1 MKRKV
6 LIIAI
11 MTIIFMISCS
21 ITSLALEAQT
31 IDVYT
36 GDEDNKKPNP
46 YTEGI
51 WFDENNKLINIIIS
65 GRTVWHDVW
74 KGEDFPSSY
83 IAAFGKEASARIY
96 CTAHNK
102 PIWTIKDNLETTVE
116 VKPKDG
122 ESNTEYYKQRIVY
135 KSEERNVEGYFDK
148 NGKYYLDRG
157 NIEGLQ
163 TLQGVGYILSAMKN
177 RINDPV
183 ADQAIQRA
191 LWRIKHNE
199 AHGGTN
205 PDEGSK
211 PSPDGN
217 VMTDD
222 WTYSGALLEKIF
234 NGVSKL
240 ISVNP
245 INDISEVIGI
255 GNDNFQEGA
264 SGRYKTKIDDES
276 DSWQGIIR
284 DREKGDYLLQEYYEK
299 AKEAI
304 DNLNVRRTKSY
315 IDNLEKRELTKSQI
329 KDLKN
334 MQEVKDL
341 GIEDLDS
348 KLSVFEKDAGKPVI
362 DKDLKKIFTFTLGSE
377 KGNNKL
383 SKEEQ
388 QQKEDLYKKVL
399 NKGLTQEVNNQITK
413 EDIVLIKSILKKIGF
428 PEIEFPEVL
437 GADKLKDKLKNYEDE
452 LDKYEY
458 GLRDE
463 LTEESIE
470 LRERLIKVLNKMSLA
485 DVRTNV
491 EILNFKYGNE
501 IKEKVKE
508 LQKLDS
514 NTDEYSKKRK
524 EIEEY
529 ITGTVN
535 EDKEVKYLEKQC
547 YEVFCEYRFDSIE
560 FISEIE
566 DIQGIY
572 NSILMSLGDIRGIQG
587 YLNQL
592 QTMLDG
598 WNKIENPDE
607 DLKRLKD
614 VVGEVIKLKEKLY
627 DENGNLIAN
636 EEQKKGIFD
645 EFIKKLAGY
654 TGVNINDVDDVMD
667 EILSNVNISLTK
679 HADVVQKEA
688 DSLVTEAREYVN
700 FYLNYRD
707 KFGTEENPGEIR
719 KETKIVYD
727 EAKVAIDRSDKK
739 YTIGPFTANYVYY
752 AIDSKAEGSVQYW
765 SAIKNMEIWDYNK
778 QYKLGTTEYDE
789 TSKKMLIKDNKGNII
804 GELKIDKSERD
815 PNSFDYDYQYP
826 LGTIGKYGNRNI
838 SEKFY
843 VEIKSDK
850 EINGISIKMNMEA
863 QTKCEGTFQLLKDV
877 STYWC
882 EYEEVIYDDDGNRT
896 DTVKKKKDSGI
907 KQEVQALIA
916 IDGERANVERRKEPY
931 EGWGEYHKDKK
942 EPKKWQFVLQKE
954 DFDDG
959 FLLPGAVFSIFLE
972 ENGEDTEAYREITD
986 KSGRITLPARDVEIL
1001 DGTDHEHVKIVI
1013 FENEAPKDYELDEK
1027 NRMYVVDFD
1036 INSDGRIINQK
1047 IIGQGGKETK
1057 YSELTSPEYI
1067 TVDEDSSNILRTKV
1081 NCVIKNEEETRR
1093 PKTEKIITGYNLELI
1108 KVDGKNYSTLEG
1120 AKFKVTISNDK
1131 GQSKEYEDVT
1141 WSNGEFTIP
1150 DIRMDGIITVTIKE
1164 EEAPE
1169 GYEIIEDDI
1178 IVEFTAKRDVKNYK
1192 YKEDDTITKR
1202 TVIRYYIDKD
1212 KGINVTSGNGY
1223 IVSKSVN
1230 TKGNNFCI
1238 NIKNNPPGESIKTTM
1253 NLGGYTF
1260 IDGANEKA
1268 NDADGKLTV
1277 DSQMVEKLEEYV
1289 KKNSLTDED
1298 VEILDGLIK
1307 GSDKLTSGVEVILY
1321 SKQHNENDYKEETR
1335 TVSEKGKYL
1344 FTNLNPMKDY
1354 KVEFIYNGQIYEGVN
1369 PDLTPSLYNSVDWS
1383 ITSKGKESEKSR
1395 TDENQRF
1402 SEIGSDPVAYKVS
1415 KVLFK
1420 DDDYLAVN
1428 TNKKEDG
1435 RSYNKAYPQKDVA
1448 DIYALVQDEMIKN
1461 KGKTIEVVY
1470 DILLRDPDVNTITD
1484 IKNKLQFIYDCRVSA
1499 YTENAKVLLKDNNSQ
1514 GIETNYPV
1522 YDQFIIDEG
1531 LAIKTYFDGKQEE
1544 LELNGYK
1551 WISVDNVYKEL
1562 EENGPQYKT
1571 IYPGQYFVN
1580 MGIKERP
1587 TFNLSLTEKSAI
1599 QATVK
1604 INGKTETYKYKKE
1617 TGLQLYQGDI
1627 EKQLAVRN
1635 EDIELN
1641 KGTTTYGKVDDS
1653 DKLQIYV
1660 KYGIQITNKSSV
1672 IGAVT
1677 EVVDYFDNRYE
1688 FDNNCEV
1695 TYKKKGENESHPIS
1709 ADKISSIYGTESHK
1723 NETDDYNG
1731 YTAIYLPITED
1742 IRLQNEESLYV
1753 YITLKLKDDV
1763 ITGNGIKGLQ
1773 KYFEDEGKLET
1784 YNYAEINGYK
1794 TYGHQ
1799 DSEDK
1804 DTSLGLV
1811 DINSIAGNFS
1821 VRYFEEMYNS
1831 SDSSYSKEC
1840 SEIEQRY
1847 QREEIVY
1854 AKKEELKSVLY
1865 EKYFEDDNKRAEA
1878 FAIYSKSPR
1887 TLSGNV
1893 WDVTGQDGIKNS
1905 SEIKELKEYTSTKG
1919 VKGIKVQLVELK
1931 NGNEIPR
1938 MTDTTESDG
1947 SYKFENYIPGN
1958 YVVRFIYGDGETIQY
1973 NGQDYQ
1979 STLANDK
1986 TNDQQYWYAMKQDGN
2001 IAKIPNEA
2009 DAPRYSDAYDEV
2021 QSRLDAVSYLERYG
2035 NTKGSIINS
2044 AKQDDVDVDYAE
2056 YEKYAEY
2063 KKYEDLMNALTMT
2076 ANTSTLE
2083 LEVEYAKTS
2092 TTGSAGSSTIDEDHP
2107 YEINHVDFG
2116 IIQRAESKLTIDKK
2130 VLSYKVMTQ
2139 NQDENDEPLIY
2150 VNTEDSSKNVN
2161 KFVKT
2166 LPDGNISIE
2175 IDDEI
2180 LHGAQL
2186 EVTYKITVKNE
2197 GNENNIIAYYFESED
2212 QRDEYNDA
2220 LAIYQKTLEDE
2231 RLKQGNK
2238 DAVCAENKEYVGKL
2252 DDLYDKIV
2260 EQRKNAIAVGYYN
2273 EKGNQLVYY
2282 EGDKMLYHE
2291 SDDSDPRSLSYKTY
2305 NDQRTY
2311 TLKGNDGK
2319 EEPNKVNAPITTRA
2333 INIVDYPLSTLNFA
2347 EKDKYGNVIVTKD
2360 KDGNVIGTNDQ
2371 WTAVKINEEVIQKL
2385 NGDPYKTFNEG
2396 DGGKIQVGTTGETYQ
2411 TILITNSKNELTKP
2425 LNIGET
2431 ATTCL
2436 TLSKELSTTNDLEY
2450 ENKIE
2455 IVEIENTAGR
2465 VDRTAI
2471 PGNLDPVDY
2480 DNTAEHDSSKAVLI
2494 SIVDSTGED
2503 KSNSYYIITI
2513 AAISVFSTGVV
2524 LIKKYVLKK

>member
-21 ITSLALEAQT
+21 ITSFALEAQT

-36 GDEDNKKPNP
+36 GDEDNKNPNP

-74 KGEDFPSSY
+74 KGEVFPSSY

-102 PIWTIKDNLETTVE
+102 PIWTIEDNLEKTVE

-122 ESNTEYYKQRIVY
+122 ESNTKYYKQRIVY

-157 NIEGLQ
+157 NTEGLQ

-191 LWRIKHNE
+191 LWRIEHNE

-222 WTYSGALLEKIF
+222 WTYSGALLGKIF
-234 NGVSKL
+234 NRVSQL

-377 KGNNKL
+377 EGNNKL

-399 NKGLTQEVNNQITK
+399 NKGLTQEVDNQITK

-428 PEIEFPEVL
+428 PEIKFPEVL

-501 IKEKVKE
+501 IKEKVKG

-547 YEVFCEYRFDSIE
+547 YEVFCEYRLDASE
-560 FISEIE
+560 FIVEIE

-587 YLNQL
+587 DLNQL

-614 VVGEVIKLKEKLY
+614 VVSEVIKLKEKLY

-654 TGVNINDVDDVMD
+654 TGVNINDVDDLMD
-667 EILSNVNISLTK
+667 EILSNVNVSLTK

-789 TSKKMLIKDNKGNII
+789 TSKKMLIKDNKGNVI
-804 GELKIDKSERD
+804 GELKIYKSERD

-1027 NRMYVVDFD
+1027 NRMYVVEFD
-1036 INSDGRIINQK
+1036 INSDGRIIDQK

-1067 TVDEDSSNILRTKV
+1067 TVDEDSSKILRTKV

-1277 DSQMVEKLEEYV
+1277 DSQIVEKLEEYV

-1321 SKQHNENDYKEETR
+1321 SKQYNENDYKEETR

-1369 PDLTPSLYNSVDWS
+1369 PDLTPSLYNSADWS

-1514 GIETNYPV
+1514 GIKTNYPV

-1551 WISVDNVYKEL
+1551 WISVYKEL

-1580 MGIKERP
+1580 MGIKQRP
-1587 TFNLSLTEKSAI
+1587 TFNLVVTEKAAI

-1604 INGKTETYKYKKE
+1604 INGKTEVYNYNDE
-1617 TGLQLYQGDI
+1617 TGLELREEDIEDYQRDV

-1641 KGTTTYGKVDDS
+1641 KETTNYGKVNDS
-1653 DKLQIYV
+1653 DKLQVYV
-1660 KYGIQITNKSSV
+1660 KYAMKIKNKSKI
-1672 IGAVT
+1672 IGEVT
-1677 EVVDYFDNRYE
+1677 EIVDYFDERYE
-1688 FDNNCEV
+1688 FNERYDIVEATC
-1695 TYKKKGENESHPIS
+1695 KKRGEQAQEIKASFNSKYGDESQDENH
-1709 ADKISSIYGTESHK
+1709 G
-1723 NETDDYNG
+1723 G
-1731 YTAIYLPITED
+1731 YTAIYLDLEKMPNGELISEENRKKLT
-1742 IRLQNEESLYV
+1742 NEEELYV
-1753 YITLKLKDDV
+1753 YITLKLKDEV
-1763 ITGNGIKGLQ
+1763 ITGDKEKDINGLQ
-1773 KYFEDEGKLET
+1773 DYFKTESKKLET
-1784 YNYAEINGYK
+1784 YNYVEINGYK
-1794 TYGHQ
+1794 TYGQQ
-1799 DSEDK
+1799 DSGNKE
-1804 DTSLGLV
+1804 SLGLV
-1811 DINSIAGNFS
+1811 DCTSTAGNIS
-1821 VRYFEEMYNS
+1821 VEDFKTQYPY
-1831 SDSSYSKEC
+1831 YKKEC
-1840 SEIEQRY
+1840 DDIDKM
-1847 QREEIVY
+1847 VNDDNN
-1854 AKKEELKSVLY
+1854 AKKEQLKSELY
-1865 EKYFEDDNKRAEA
+1865 DKYFEDDTARSEA
-1878 FAIYSKSPR
+1878 FVISEGVSR
-1887 TLSGNV
+1887 TLTGNV
-1893 WDVTGQDGIKNS
+1893 WNVTGQDNIKNS
-1905 SEIKELKEYTSTKG
+1905 SELKELKEYAKDKG
-1919 VKGIKVQLVELK
+1919 VGGIKVQLIELK
-1931 NGNEIPR
+1931 NDG
-1938 MTDTTESDG
+1938 TEYQAGETETNRDG
-1947 SYKFENYIPGN
+1947 YYSFEKYWPGN
-1958 YVVRFIYGDGETIQY
+1958 YVVRFIYGQDEYKKATQY

-1979 STLANDK
+1979 STLANNK
-1986 TNDQQYWYAMKQDGN
+1986 TNVQKYWYAMKADDSV
-2001 IAKIPNEA
+2001 AKNPTEA
-2009 DAPRYSDAYDEV
+2009 NAPRYSDAYDEV
-2021 QSRLDAVSYLERYG
+2021 QSRQEAIKYLNEYG
-2035 NTKGSIINS
+2035 YKKGSMINKEVPTTEENPNYIEKTKYS
-2044 AKQDDVDVDYAE
+2044 DYNDEAVR
-2056 YEKYAEY
+2056 
-2063 KKYEDLMNALTMT
+2063 ALTIT

-2083 LEVEYAKTS
+2083 LEVEYAKTKS
-2092 TTGSAGSSTIDEDHP
+2092 PGSKRGAEQSYTYDIEH
-2107 YEINHVDFG
+2107 IDFG
-2116 IIQRAESKLTIDKK
+2116 IIQRAESKLTIDKQVDSFK
-2130 VLSYKVMTQ
+2130 ITLQNGDVLLEYDQ
-2139 NQDENDEPLIY
+2139 NEESKLSPKYMKLLQDPKDPTKYDFSL
-2150 VNTEDSSKNVN
+2150 
-2161 KFVKT
+2161 
-2166 LPDGNISIE
+2166 E

-2180 LHGAQL
+2180 LHGSKL
-2186 EVTYKITVKNE
+2186 EVKYKIKVTNEGDPNAITYYYDKDKKEEVAIGYYGEKMDELVQYETKPDTEDIKTMLTYKKDNYDYKVDPVQGETETVKT
-2197 GNENNIIAYYFESED
+2197 
-2212 QRDEYNDA
+2212 
-2220 LAIYQKTLEDE
+2220 K
-2231 RLKQGNK
+2231 
-2238 DAVCAENKEYVGKL
+2238 
-2252 DDLYDKIV
+2252 
-2260 EQRKNAIAVGYYN
+2260 
-2273 EKGNQLVYY
+2273 
-2282 EGDKMLYHE
+2282 
-2291 SDDSDPRSLSYKTY
+2291 
-2305 NDQRTY
+2305 
-2311 TLKGNDGK
+2311 
-2319 EEPNKVNAPITTRA
+2319 A
-2333 INIVDYPLSTLNFA
+2333 INIVDYPLSTFNFA
-2347 EKDKYGNVIVTKD
+2347 QQDKNGPIGN
-2360 KDGNVIGTNDQ
+2360 NSQ
-2371 WTAVKINEEVIQKL
+2371 WTAVKIQKGDNEVKGILKHLES
-2385 NGDPYKTFNEG
+2385 DADYEG
-2396 DGGKIQVGTTGETYQ
+2396 VEEDGNKQIEVGTDGSTYQ
-2411 TILITNSKNELTKP
+2411 TILITNSTNELTNRELEVVEKDENGKIKNP
-2425 LNIGET
+2425 DKST
-2431 ATTCL
+2431 ATTYL
-2436 TLSKELSTTNDLEY
+2436 TLSKELSTTDDLEY

-2455 IVEIENTAGR
+2455 IVEIQNTAGR

-2471 PGNLDPVDY
+2471 PGNLDPVNY
-2480 DNTAEHDSSKAVLI
+2480 DDTAEHDSSKAVLI

-2503 KSNSYYIITI
+2503 RSNSYYIITI
-2513 AAISVFSTGVV
+2513 AAIAVFATGIV
-2524 LIKKYVLKK
+2524 LIKKYVLKR